1 MKNSGWKHN
10 KKTNLV
16 VGNEST
22 PTKVESGQVI
32 INKKATKENLD
43 RLIEINKDGS
53 ESKSGKVTTDGTN
66 GGLLKGKPHYDK
78 NGNPLGGIPMV
89 VDGSKKIEAENDE
102 FLLNKEASKKHWKE
116 LSKINQSAGNGVPI
130 NPSDVGS
137 DDDPQ
142 DFKEG
147 GRIIEFNPNHLP
159 KKVIYNYAKMVKDK
173 YPKVWDLG
181 GNIFGNE
188 AFRNLER
195 ALKRG
200 YWTDNEE
207 WMYIKW
213 RSYVARHKQDFR
225 IAGVIAMLKWVDVV
239 DRGWDYMKDLI
250 EKEIDKRYP
259 KKKTGGAVTYKQK
272 YNKKYNYDTNETH
285 DLSEV
290 AKDTGVSEKGLQ
302 QIFNKGVGAY
312 NTNPESVRPNVKSEE
327 QWAMGRVY
335 SAVMGG
341 KAARVDANELKMSN
355 GGGVEYSALK
365 EILEKAKPFQKEL
378 TERWVK
384 KVKEKGEINL
394 SDWDIEMYEFMLVMD
409 LTKAIGNYLEK
420 TDSIK
425 DLKFSKD
432 QSSIVISCLVIRNGE
447 EYKFQ
452 TEVIVAGGYN
462 IQQLH
467 LRYIVH
473 TKLPNKRTNPE
484 YEKLNEQYKK
494 MTKAQKIQE
503 QIYNA
508 KLYIAKY
515 EVKVNEAKENSKL
528 SDSEVE
534 KLSRKYKPDSWRT
547 NDTSWEMIVERGADK
562 NFDYSKEKYLQS
574 QKEYKDYLIKSWRTF
589 NANYTQYENMIKRE
603 QKEIDKFNKKLAEL
617 GVTKMEKGGLIAP
630 NGNKSNL
637 TAEQYQL
644 VRTPEFKAWFGDWEN
659 EPKNASKVVDENGEP
674 LVVYHGSSFNFYEF
688 DRKKIGSNYV
698 QSEQGGFFFTQR
710 KQSAENYAKLHSEL
724 KSKGFVYECF
734 LNIKNPLIR
743 RTNSDYY
750 NPADNYDINRGEY
763 IRALFIDE
771 LLDGIIILGTR
782 KDNLYVVNNSNQ
794 IKLADGSNTTFETD
808 SKDIRYDNGGST
820 SWDKLASASSRFR
833 PYETIVFEP
842 PLIGLN
848 DAKLTSY
855 TWAYEMTMQPNWE
868 GELVGKRVSDWSQ
881 AETSAETGRGIVH
894 RYSVELPNSEV
905 KIVSSESVPILL
917 GYQDRTQ
924 AKVFG
929 NLATASKTLAKQ
941 QMALAIM
948 EAKYKEYLDA
958 IQSVKDKGFP
968 EPHVEKSES
977 LSGYKL
983 FVGDGSCYIN
993 ENGTYDR
1000 ERLDCAKS
1008 NYINN
1013 RLKEMGI
1020 DVYSANRSSAIYDL
1034 KNRVARQKRKVEQML
1049 KTPNMELGGNIEN
1062 SDLTEMTLNR
1072 VYTGEIN
1079 SDDAAIELDESGIE
1093 VDHDLYERL
1102 RDAEKGFLNKNRGL
1116 QVGDTIT
1123 VKGKHGNSDFKG
1135 NFRGFTNEGKLVVVY
1150 GGGNQMVIGK
1160 DDYYENGGTTDD
1172 FDWESLFNPSP
1183 EQQEK
1188 IRQEIKKS
1196 EEQEKEDWYQNSRFS
1211 KKWAATYQDAVNRT
1225 VKEYLD
1231 AKATYEDWGSRQ
1243 YKQNKGMVFL
1253 GGDDVFGEAKSIGSI
1268 NEGRRQ
1274 RVMRGAKMLM
1284 DESIET
1290 LKDLGLTD
1298 EEISNLLNNKMQTGG
1313 ITENH
1318 EDLES
1323 KIMNQQFGI

>member
-1 MKNSGWKHN
+1 MAGWKH
-10 KKTNLV
+10 KKTPII
-16 VGNEST
+16 VGNESN
-22 PTKVESGQVI
+22 PTKMESGQVI
-32 INKKATKENLD
+32 INKKATKQNLNK
-43 RLIEINKDGS
+43 LIEINNDGLDS
-53 ESKSGKVTTDGTN
+53 EKSEVTTDGTD

-78 NGNPLGGIPMV
+78 NGNPLGGIPVV
-89 VDGSKKIEAENDE
+89 VDGGKKIEVEGDE
-102 FLLNKEASKKHWKE
+102 FVINKEASKKHWKE
-116 LSKINQSAGNGVPI
+116 LSRINQSAGNGVPI
-130 NPSDVGS
+130 NPSDVGA
-137 DDDPQ
+137 DDDPEEFRQ
-142 DFKEG
+142 G
-147 GRIIEFNPNHLP
+147 GKIIEFNPNHLP
-159 KKVIYNYAKMVKDK
+159 KKVIYNYAKMVKEK

-250 EKEIDKRYP
+250 EKEIAKRYP

-272 YNKKYNYDTNETH
+272 YNKKYNYDSNETH

-290 AKDTGVSEKGLQ
+290 AKDTRVSKKGLQ
-302 QIFNKGVGAY
+302 QIYNKGIGAY
-312 NTNPESVRPNVKSEE
+312 KTNPESVRPNVKSKE

-341 KAARVDANELKMSN
+341 KAAKIDANELRMDI
-355 GGGVEYSALK
+355 GGA
-365 EILEKAKPFQKEL
+365 
-378 TERWVK
+378 
-384 KVKEKGEINL
+384 
-394 SDWDIEMYEFMLVMD
+394 
-409 LTKAIGNYLEK
+409 
-420 TDSIK
+420 
-425 DLKFSKD
+425 
-432 QSSIVISCLVIRNGE
+432 
-447 EYKFQ
+447 
-452 TEVIVAGGYN
+452 
-462 IQQLH
+462 
-467 LRYIVH
+467 
-473 TKLPNKRTNPE
+473 
-484 YEKLNEQYKK
+484 
-494 MTKAQKIQE
+494 
-503 QIYNA
+503 
-508 KLYIAKY
+508 
-515 EVKVNEAKENSKL
+515 
-528 SDSEVE
+528 
-534 KLSRKYKPDSWRT
+534 
-547 NDTSWEMIVERGADK
+547 TSWEKMI
-562 NFDYSKEKYLQS
+562 
-574 QKEYKDYLIKSWRTF
+574 
-589 NANYTQYENMIKRE
+589 
-603 QKEIDKFNKKLAEL
+603 
-617 GVTKMEKGGLIAP
+617 
-630 NGNKSNL
+630 
-637 TAEQYQL
+637 
-644 VRTPEFKAWFGDWEN
+644 
-659 EPKNASKVVDENGEP
+659 
-674 LVVYHGSSFNFYEF
+674 
-688 DRKKIGSNYV
+688 
-698 QSEQGGFFFTQR
+698 
-710 KQSAENYAKLHSEL
+710 
-724 KSKGFVYECF
+724 
-734 LNIKNPLIR
+734 
-743 RTNSDYY
+743 
-750 NPADNYDINRGEY
+750 
-763 IRALFIDE
+763 
-771 LLDGIIILGTR
+771 
-782 KDNLYVVNNSNQ
+782 
-794 IKLADGSNTTFETD
+794 
-808 SKDIRYDNGGST
+808 
-820 SWDKLASASSRFR
+820 SASSRFR
-833 PYETIVFEP
+833 PYETIAFEP
-842 PLIGLN
+842 PLVGEN
-848 DAKLTSY
+848 GAKLISY

-868 GELVGKRVSDWSQ
+868 GELVGKRVSDWTQ
-881 AETSAETGRGIVH
+881 AEISAETGRGIVH
-894 RYSVELPNSEV
+894 RYTVELPDGSV
-905 KIVSSESVPILL
+905 KVVSSESVPILM
-917 GYQDRTQ
+917 GYVDRTQ

-1000 ERLDCAKS
+1000 ERLDCAKN

-1034 KNRVARQKRKVEQML
+1034 KNRIARQKRKVEQML
-1049 KTPNMELGGNIEN
+1049 KTSNMEVGGNIEN
-1062 SDLTEMTLNR
+1062 SDLTEITLNR
-1072 VYTGEIN
+1072 VYSGEIN

-1102 RDAEKGFLNKNRGL
+1102 RDAEKSFLNKNRGL

-1172 FDWESLFNPSP
+1172 FDWESLFNPS
-1183 EQQEK
+1183 EEEQEK
-1188 IRQEIKKS
+1188 IKQEIKKS

-1243 YKQNKGMVFL
+1243 YKSNKGVVYA
-1253 GGDDVFGEAKSIGSI
+1253 GGDDIHGTAYTIGGI
-1268 NEGRRQ
+1268 NEYRRKKT
-1274 RVMRGAKMLM
+1274 MDGAKMLM

-1298 EEISNLLNNKMQTGG
+1298 EEISNLLQNKMAKGG
-1313 ITENH
+1313 NLYHLGGDMSKHLAPNGNPSNLTHEQWHLVRTPEFKAWFGDWEN
-1318 EDLES
+1318 DPANAS
-1323 KIMNQQFGI
+1323 KILDENKEPLVVYHGTDKDFTIFDKSRAGELETIKTVDRKIGIYFSNKKGIASFYTKNKGKILECFLNVRKPLKASKLELSTFEIEFFKEAGDDGIIWNRGTGMYINGKPVPLSRGEKPEIEYIVFEPNQIKLANGTNTTFDSKNPDIRFNDGGNLDDLIY

>member
-1 MKNSGWKHN
+1 MS
-10 KKTNLV
+10 LV
-16 VGNEST
+16 NR
-22 PTKVESGQVI
+22 
-32 INKKATKENLD
+32 LD
-43 RLIEINKDGS
+43 
-53 ESKSGKVTTDGTN
+53 
-66 GGLLKGKPHYDK
+66 
-78 NGNPLGGIPMV
+78 
-89 VDGSKKIEAENDE
+89 
-102 FLLNKEASKKHWKE
+102 
-116 LSKINQSAGNGVPI
+116 
-130 NPSDVGS
+130 
-137 DDDPQ
+137 
-142 DFKEG
+142 
-147 GRIIEFNPNHLP
+147 
-159 KKVIYNYAKMVKDK
+159 
-173 YPKVWDLG
+173 
-181 GNIFGNE
+181 
-188 AFRNLER
+188 
-195 ALKRG
+195 
-200 YWTDNEE
+200 
-207 WMYIKW
+207 
-213 RSYVARHKQDFR
+213 
-225 IAGVIAMLKWVDVV
+225 
-239 DRGWDYMKDLI
+239 
-250 EKEIDKRYP
+250 
-259 KKKTGGAVTYKQK
+259 
-272 YNKKYNYDTNETH
+272 
-285 DLSEV
+285 
-290 AKDTGVSEKGLQ
+290 
-302 QIFNKGVGAY
+302 
-312 NTNPESVRPNVKSEE
+312 
-327 QWAMGRVY
+327 
-335 SAVMGG
+335 
-341 KAARVDANELKMSN
+341 DA
-355 GGGVEYSALK
+355 
-365 EILEKAKPFQKEL
+365 
-378 TERWVK
+378 
-384 KVKEKGEINL
+384 
-394 SDWDIEMYEFMLVMD
+394 
-409 LTKAIGNYLEK
+409 
-420 TDSIK
+420 
-425 DLKFSKD
+425 
-432 QSSIVISCLVIRNGE
+432 
-447 EYKFQ
+447 
-452 TEVIVAGGYN
+452 
-462 IQQLH
+462 
-467 LRYIVH
+467 
-473 TKLPNKRTNPE
+473 
-484 YEKLNEQYKK
+484 
-494 MTKAQKIQE
+494 
-503 QIYNA
+503 
-508 KLYIAKY
+508 
-515 EVKVNEAKENSKL
+515 
-528 SDSEVE
+528 SDSAF
-534 KLSRKYKPDSWRT
+534 LKYVPTAEDSW
-547 NDTSWEMIVERGADK
+547 
-562 NFDYSKEKYLQS
+562 
-574 QKEYKDYLIKSWRTF
+574 
-589 NANYTQYENMIKRE
+589 
-603 QKEIDKFNKKLAEL
+603 
-617 GVTKMEKGGLIAP
+617 IAF
-630 NGNKSNL
+630 
-637 TAEQYQL
+637 Y
-644 VRTPEFKAWFGDWEN
+644 PE
-659 EPKNASKVVDENGEP
+659 
-674 LVVYHGSSFNFYEF
+674 
-688 DRKKIGSNYV
+688 
-698 QSEQGGFFFTQR
+698 
-710 KQSAENYAKLHSEL
+710 
-724 KSKGFVYECF
+724 
-734 LNIKNPLIR
+734 
-743 RTNSDYY
+743 
-750 NPADNYDINRGEY
+750 
-763 IRALFIDE
+763 
-771 LLDGIIILGTR
+771 
-782 KDNLYVVNNSNQ
+782 Q
-794 IKLADGSNTTFETD
+794 IKLADGTNTTFETD

-848 DAKLTSY
+848 GAKLTSY

-868 GELVGKRVSDWSQ
+868 GELVGKRVSDWTQ
-881 AETSAETGRGIVH
+881 AEISAETGRGIVH
-894 RYSVELPNSEV
+894 RYTVELPDGSV
-905 KIVSSESVPILL
+905 KVVSSESVPILM
-917 GYQDRTQ
+917 GYVDRTQ

-1243 YKQNKGMVFL
+1243 YKSNKGVVYA
-1253 GGDDVFGEAKSIGSI
+1253 GGDDIHGTAYTIGGI
-1268 NEGRRQ
+1268 NEYRRKKT
-1274 RVMRGAKMLM
+1274 MAGAKMLM

-1298 EEISNLLNNKMQTGG
+1298 EEISNLLQNKMKNGGNVEDEKWVTCPKCGGSGELELYRHINAGVCFECGGKGVVPNFEVKEIRERMLLARKKYEEKNKIIAEQQKEKTERVNERKGFVAKELNEKIIDLRVKNADLNSLTNRNDFKMAIRFAEKMNVTNGEQFVELLKNYFEEILSPYFWFTLEKYLREKYNYYEYLKNNYGNNIYDLFLISDLNKEEQSLKDYYRKIYEKIGRYDDDVIQDRLSGYDKMAEGG
-1313 ITENH
+1313 ITESH

-1323 KIMNQQFGI
+1323 RIMNQQFGI